1 MENLGIDGK
10 LLLAQIINFV
20 LFFILVKKFV
30 VKPFTVFLNQERTD
44 EEEKNKF
51 LDKLKKNDEAAVEAE
66 KKMKEKM
73 KKEFDD
79 LLVQAK
85 KDAQNLRTDLIKQAE
100 IDAQEIRDKSKK
112 LLEEEK
118 NALYREV
125 KDKIV
130 KTSLMVV
137 EKALKESLDE
147 ASRKQVTSY
156 IIKNFEGKLKI
167 YDPSTSSG
175 SYWV

>member
-30 VKPFTVFLNQERTD
+30 VKPFTSFLNQERKN
-44 EEEKNKF
+44 EEEKNML
-51 LDKLKKNDEAAVEAE
+51 LDKLKKSEETMIEKE

-73 KKEFDD
+73 KKEFEV
-79 LLVQAK
+79 LFVQAK
-85 KDAQNLRTDLIKQAE
+85 KEAQNLRTDLIKQAE
-100 IDAQEIRDKSKK
+100 TDAQEIRDKNKK

-125 KDKIV
+125 KDKII
-130 KTSLMVV
+130 KTSLMIV
-137 EKALKESLDE
+137 ETSLKESLDE
-147 ASRKQVTSY
+147 SSRKQVTNF
-156 IIKNFEGKLKI
+156 IVKNYQGKLKV
-167 YDPSTSSG
+167 YEN
-175 SYWV
+175 

>member
-30 VKPFTVFLNQERTD
+30 VKPFSAFLNQERKN
-44 EEEKNKF
+44 EEEKSRF
-51 LDKLKKNDEAAVEAE
+51 LDKLKKSDEAAVEAE

-73 KKEFDD
+73 KKEFDA
-79 LLVQAK
+79 LFIQAK
-85 KDAQNLRTDLIKQAE
+85 KEAQSLRTDLIKQAE
-100 IDAQEIRDKSKK
+100 ADAQDIRDKSKK

-125 KDKIV
+125 KDKII
-130 KTSLMVV
+130 KTSLMIV
-137 EKALKESLDE
+137 ENTLKDALDE
-147 ASRKQVTSY
+147 TSRKKVTGS
-156 IIKNFEGKLKI
+156 IIKNYQGNIKLN
-167 YDPSTSSG
+167 
-175 SYWV
+175 

>member
-30 VKPFTVFLNQERTD
+30 VKPFTAFLNQERKN
-44 EEEKNKF
+44 EEEKNRF
-51 LDKLKKNDEAAVEAE
+51 LDKLKQNDEAAIGAE

-85 KDAQNLRTDLIKQAE
+85 KDAQNLRADLIKQAE
-100 IDAQEIRDKSKK
+100 TDAQEIRDKSKK
-112 LLEEEK
+112 LLEEER
-118 NALYREV
+118 NILYREV

-130 KTSLMVV
+130 KTSLMIV
-137 EKALKESLDE
+137 EKAFLESLDE
-147 ASRKQVTSY
+147 SSRKQVTNF
-156 IIKNFEGKLKI
+156 IIKNYEGDIKLN
-167 YDPSTSSG
+167 
-175 SYWV
+175 

>member
-30 VKPFTVFLNQERTD
+30 VKPFSAFLNQERTKD
-44 EEEKNKF
+44 EEKTKL
-51 LDKLKKNDEAAVEAE
+51 LDKLKKSEEAGIEAE

-73 KKEFDD
+73 KKEFDV
-79 LLVQAK
+79 LFVQAK
-85 KDAQNLRTDLIKQAE
+85 KEAQSLRSDLVKQAE
-100 IDAQEIRDKSKK
+100 ADAQEIRDKSKK

-125 KDKIV
+125 KDKII
-130 KTSLMVV
+130 KTSLMIV
-137 EKALKESLDE
+137 ENTLKESLDE
-147 ASRKQVTSY
+147 SARKKVTGM
-156 IIKNFEGKLKI
+156 IIKNYEGNIKLN
-167 YDPSTSSG
+167 
-175 SYWV
+175 

>member
-30 VKPFTVFLNQERTD
+30 VKPFTAFLNQERNKD
-44 EEEKNKF
+44 EEKNK
-51 LDKLKKNDEAAVEAE
+51 LLEKLKKSEEAGIEAE

-73 KKEFDD
+73 KKEFDG

-85 KDAQNLRTDLIKQAE
+85 KDAQNLRADLIKQAE
-100 IDAQEIRDKSKK
+100 ADAQEIRDKSKK
-112 LLEEEK
+112 LLVEEK
-118 NALYREV
+118 NTLYREV

-130 KTSLMVV
+130 KTSLMIV
-137 EKALKESLDE
+137 ENALKESLDE
-147 ASRKQVTSY
+147 SSRKQVTNF
-156 IIKNFEGKLKI
+156 IVKNYEGKLKV
-167 YDPSTSSG
+167 YEN
-175 SYWV
+175 

>member
-10 LLLAQIINFV
+10 LLLAQIINFI

-30 VKPFTVFLNQERTD
+30 VKPFTAFLNQERMN
-44 EEEKNKF
+44 EEEKNRF
-51 LDKLKKNDEAAVEAE
+51 LDKLKKNDEMAIETE
-66 KKMKEKM
+66 KNMKEKI
-73 KKEFDD
+73 KKEFDA
-79 LLVQAK
+79 LFIQAK
-85 KDAQNLRTDLIKQAE
+85 KEAQSLRADLIKQAE
-100 IDAQEIRDKSKK
+100 EDAQDIRDKSKK

-137 EKALKESLDE
+137 EKAFLESLDE
-147 ASRKQVTSY
+147 SSRKQVTNF
-156 IIKNFEGKLKI
+156 IIKNYDGKLKV
-167 YDPSTSSG
+167 YDPSTNSG
-175 SYWV
+175 SY

>member
-1 MENLGIDGK
+1 MENLGVDGK

-30 VKPFTVFLNQERTD
+30 VRPFTAFLNQERKN
-44 EEEKNKF
+44 EEEKNRF
-51 LDKLKKNDEAAVEAE
+51 LDKLKKNDEVAIEAE

-73 KKEFDD
+73 KKEFDV
-79 LLVQAK
+79 LFVQAK
-85 KDAQNLRTDLIKQAE
+85 KEAQNLRADLIKQAE
-100 IDAQEIRDKSKK
+100 ADAQEIRNKSKK

-125 KDKIV
+125 KNKIV
-130 KTSLMVV
+130 RTSLMVV

-147 ASRKQVTSY
+147 SSRNQVTNF
-156 IIKNFEGKLKI
+156 IIKNYDGKLKV
-167 YDPSTSSG
+167 YEN
-175 SYWV
+175 

>member
-30 VKPFTVFLNQERTD
+30 VKPFTVFLNQERKN
-44 EEEKNKF
+44 EEEKNKY
-51 LDKLKKNDEAAVEAE
+51 LDKLKKSDEAAMEAE
-66 KKMKEKM
+66 KKMKEKI
-73 KKEFDD
+73 KKEFDV
-79 LLVQAK
+79 LFVQAK
-85 KDAQNLRTDLIKQAE
+85 KEAQNIRGDLIKQAE
-100 IDAQEIRDKSKK
+100 ADAQEIRDKSKRM
-112 LLEEEK
+112 LEEEK

-137 EKALKESLDE
+137 EKAFLESLDE
-147 ASRKQVTSY
+147 SSRKQVTSF
-156 IIKNFEGKLKI
+156 IIKNYQGKLKI
-167 YDPSTSSG
+167 YEN
-175 SYWV
+175 

>member
-1 MENLGIDGK
+1 MENLGVDGK

-30 VKPFTVFLNQERTD
+30 VRPFTAFLNQERKN
-44 EEEKNKF
+44 EEEKNRF
-51 LDKLKKNDEAAVEAE
+51 LDKLKKNDEVAIEAE

-73 KKEFDD
+73 KKEFDV
-79 LLVQAK
+79 LFVQAK
-85 KDAQNLRTDLIKQAE
+85 KEAQNLRADLIKQAE
-100 IDAQEIRDKSKK
+100 ADAQEIRNKSKK

-125 KDKIV
+125 KNKIV
-130 KTSLMVV
+130 RTSLMVV

-147 ASRKQVTSY
+147 SSRKQVTNF
-156 IIKNFEGKLKI
+156 IIKNYDGKLKV
-167 YDPSTSSG
+167 YEN
-175 SYWV
+175 